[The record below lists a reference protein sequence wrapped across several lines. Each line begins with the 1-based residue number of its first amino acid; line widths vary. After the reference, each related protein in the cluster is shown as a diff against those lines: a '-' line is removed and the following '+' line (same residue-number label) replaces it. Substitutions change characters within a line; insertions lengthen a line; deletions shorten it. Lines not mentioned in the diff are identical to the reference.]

1 MLRTSTAADIPAL
14 QALWQRCF
22 GDPPAYTRLYFAHL
36 WQPEQVFIA
45 AEGPEVQ
52 AMAIWFPPAGRW
64 QTGGVFLRRLYRSGL
79 PEPRHLPATAGLR
92 GGIPPGQRRGAVS
105 PGAWRHGALP
115 VLRRPGLYLLR
126 NHWAGAAGP
135 ARTR

>member
-22 GDPPAYTRLYFAHL
+22 GDPPAYTRLYFSHL
-36 WQPEQVFIA
+36 WQPEQVFLA

-52 AMAIWFPPAGRW
+52 AMAIWFPLQVSGRPAAYFYAVCTDPAYRSRGIS
-64 QTGGVFLRRLYRSGL
+64 RRLLAYAEASLRTRAWDSFSWC
-79 PEPRHLPATAGLR
+79 PAM
-92 GGIPPGQRRGAVS
+92 
-105 PGAWRHGALP
+105 GALP

-135 ARTR
+135 ARPR